1 MGMDTFRVMKKMRLR
16 RVLDCVSCPFVID
29 LAYGC
34 LSTYMIYIA
43 GYSFFDAG
51 DVELLGQRKRSPHS
65 DVGMSKKA
73 FVNFF
78 DKLMNCPG
86 KVIPLAEY

>member
-16 RVLDCVSCPFVID
+16 RVLDCVSCPFVIG

-34 LSTYMIYIA
+34 LCTYMIYIA

-51 DVELLGQRKRSPHS
+51 DVELLGQRKRSAHS

-78 DKLMNCPG
+78 DKL
-86 KVIPLAEY
+86 I